1 MQINNE
7 SGLSIN
13 IPQTLK
19 QQIDFEFQDLTA
31 THLNKIYFLVHRINK
46 ETQYQVNI
54 TNHVYM
60 FGFRNSQ
67 LTLILSRLSEKL
79 NIIKIVKQA
88 KIGHNAHTYA
98 MVQSFAQSS
107 TDFKLHYYPS
117 SMKLPIWV
125 QKFFAD
131 GYMAANEKL
140 RNYERVPAEKK
151 PRAKKASSTDKE
163 VEALKREIEK
173 LRGIIA
179 ANNYEFPAEE
189 ITVDDAISIEEIDF
203 VDDITTAVIQTPAS
217 VKNVAPVALN
227 EADALT
233 VTDDEGITTT
243 VLNFNEY
250 RATAPN
256 GLPSSMDKQ
265 LSTLYSQKYNVV
277 TIGDWKNGKTLR
289 FAKEI
294 MTASSYQ
301 LTFLEAVD

>member
-60 FGFRNSQ
+60 FGFKNSQ
-67 LTLILSRLSEKL
+67 LTLILSRLSENL

-98 MVQSFAQSS
+98 MVQPFAQSA

-117 SMKLPIWV
+117 SMKLPVWV

-131 GYMAANEKL
+131 GYMAANEKKRL
-140 RNYERVPAEKK
+140 FQRSPAEKQ

-163 VEALKREIEK
+163 IEALKREIER

-179 ANNYEFPAEE
+179 ANNYEFPAEA
-189 ITVDDAISIEEIDF
+189 ITVDDAISMGEID
-203 VDDITTAVIQTPAS
+203 VMNDIMVAVEQTPLPA
-217 VKNVAPVALN
+217 KNVAPVALN

-243 VLNFNEY
+243 VLNFNDY
-250 RATAPN
+250 RASAPN
-256 GLPSSMDKQ
+256 GLPASINKQ

-294 MTASSYQ
+294 MTANSYQ
-301 LTFLEAVD
+301 LTFLEAV